1 MIYVWN
7 LCFFVLNC
15 ILGADLPA
23 SYYTQNRR
31 RIVWSLEKKLKGDP
45 ELLLDVC
52 DPLLEEI
59 AEMLT
64 SNFQSFWGSVS
75 QLGKKAEGLDP
86 TVAMKKA
93 IAKGDL
99 FQILAEYVG
108 NKAGLGQLQGLMQA
122 KEEQPTDPNQGL
134 TKL

>member
-1 MIYVWN
+1 MYEIYVFLFSIVFWG
-7 LCFFVLNC
+7 LIYQLV
-15 ILGADLPA
+15 IIPKTAAA
-23 SYYTQNRR
+23 SFD
-31 RIVWSLEKKLKGDP
+31 VWKKKLKGDP

-64 SNFQSFWGSVS
+64 TNFQSFWGSVS

-108 NKAGLGQLQGLMQA
+108 NKAGLGQLQGLIQA
-122 KEEQPTDPNQGL
+122 KEEQNPNEKKGFGRF
-134 TKL
+134 

>member
-1 MIYVWN
+1 MYEIYVFLFSIVFWG
-7 LCFFVLNC
+7 LIYQLV
-15 ILGADLPA
+15 IIPKTAAA
-23 SYYTQNRR
+23 SFD
-31 RIVWSLEKKLKGDP
+31 VWKKKLKGDP

-64 SNFQSFWGSVS
+64 TNFQSFWGSVS

-86 TVAMKKA
+86 NVAMKKA

-108 NKAGLGQLQGLMQA
+108 NKAGLGQLQGLIQA
-122 KEEQPTDPNQGL
+122 KEEQNPNEKKGFGRF
-134 TKL
+134 

>member
-1 MIYVWN
+1 MYEIYVFM
-7 LCFFVLNC
+7 C
-15 ILGADLPA
+15 
-23 SYYTQNRR
+23 S
-31 RIVWSLEKKLKGDP
+31 IVFWGLFYQLVIIPKTAAGSFDVWKKKLKGDP

-64 SNFQSFWGSVS
+64 TNFQSFWGSVS

-86 TVAMKKA
+86 SVAMKKA

-122 KEEQPTDPNQGL
+122 KEEPKSDQNQGL
-134 TKL
+134 SKL

>member
-1 MIYVWN
+1 M
-7 LCFFVLNC
+7 
-15 ILGADLPA
+15 
-23 SYYTQNRR
+23 
-31 RIVWSLEKKLKGDP
+31 EKRLKGDP

>member
-1 MIYVWN
+1 MYEIYVFLFSIVFWG
-7 LCFFVLNC
+7 LIYQLV
-15 ILGADLPA
+15 IIPKTAAA
-23 SYYTQNRR
+23 SFD
-31 RIVWSLEKKLKGDP
+31 VWRNKLKSDP

-59 AEMLT
+59 AEMMT
-64 SNFQSFWGSVS
+64 TNFQSFWGSVS

-86 TVAMKKA
+86 SVAMKKA

-122 KEEQPTDPNQGL
+122 KEEQNPNEKKGFGRF
-134 TKL
+134 

>member
-15 ILGADLPA
+15 ILGADLSA
-23 SYYTQNRR
+23 SHYTQNRR
-31 RIVWSLEKKLKGDP
+31 RIVLKFWKKRLKGDP
-45 ELLLDVC
+45 ELLLEVC

-86 TVAMKKA
+86 TVAMKKSHS
-93 IAKGDL
+93 KKV
-99 FQILAEYVG
+99 ILS
-108 NKAGLGQLQGLMQA
+108 KF
-122 KEEQPTDPNQGL
+122 
-134 TKL
+134 